1 MISLNDM
8 LSLKTEVYVS
18 EIRNEQQKKIYTG
31 FFFVGILKA
40 TAKKSKI
47 QIPNPVYEDPA
58 P

>member
-1 MISLNDM
+1 M